1 MSIKTD
7 KNEIK
12 KNREKRFLRHFVSAC
27 LFAMTCAFMLTGCGD
42 DGEGSQTESVDAPIP
57 AIEEFDA
64 NMSSAKFI
72 SQGEDFYTEKE
83 NDVLSRATDTY
94 TVSYEVI
101 PDNST
106 ADFVLSDGYG
116 EFGNMIIC
124 RLREN
129 EETAVFSVLNMHD
142 GFLDESTE
150 ITGGSVN
157 NSEVYAVNIEADG
170 ENLHAVVNGTDVG
183 DFKINSL
190 KMASIGTYK
199 GRYGREAYIDNILV
213 KDKNGSVL
221 FEEDFENASDNI
233 FTPYYIKV
241 KEGKMSIDFGTML
254 TQIEGAPAPV
264 FLKSFDA
271 DVEGIDKAYLYM
283 TALGS
288 FDVTING
295 EAASD
300 IYFAPGIMAYDTQLE
315 YVSYDITK
323 LIKAQN
329 DMRITLSHGF
339 FGRGMG
345 YAEIVNPAKCNP
357 AVKGEIVIVRK
368 DGSVEIIPTDES
380 FKCSSDGS
388 VRFEDLY
395 QGEIINS
402 IYAVDESRL
411 KNVAVDAVDQKYLNM
426 KIVRNESPSIVK
438 ILEFAP
444 VSVDEPVPGT
454 YVYDFGQNMSGVIS
468 IDLSK
473 ASKKWEDLGAAE
485 GSVITFRYGETLNV
499 ELLQN
504 KDDEIGT
511 IYTDNLLTA
520 KATDYFI
527 NGSAVEDD
535 KIEFRHTSHGFRYL
549 QVTGLKEKIPVEAI
563 KANMLSSNLE
573 AIGQFE
579 CSNAIINRLY
589 ENAKFS
595 LYSNFV
601 GKPTDCNQR
610 DERLGWA
617 GDVQIASNFASYVF
631 NTDKFYR
638 DYISDM
644 NQRRVDGAYTDIA
657 FAGVGGVGNNC
668 WGDAPVILAWN
679 MYLQYGD
686 KDILAENFDRFCEWV
701 DYLAAN
707 SDNYIRPDEG
717 YGDHLS
723 LQHTPK
729 DLSNTAYSAYSSL
742 LVSRMAGI
750 LDKPEAE
757 VKYMETYNKFKQAW
771 QQKYIRP
778 DASLEAG
785 ILYDESE
792 TGYALGLAFN
802 LFDEEMREKAS
813 QRLTILAEYSGYK
826 FCSGYAGLNHL
837 LPVLGDNGQAD
848 TAMKMLETITPES
861 LLYIIASG
869 QTSLPEGME
878 TLLYSDDGS
887 YTITGSLNHQAYSGA
902 CEYLYSGILGIKPD
916 EKGPGYKYFSIEP
929 KVAGE
934 LTYAKGSLKTQ
945 YGIIEVEWHSDENGN
960 SLRCVVPENTIC
972 MIILPNGERAEK
984 EGGEYTFNW

>member
-1 MSIKTD
+1 M
-7 KNEIK
+7 
-12 KNREKRFLRHFVSAC
+12 
-27 LFAMTCAFMLTGCGD
+27 
-42 DGEGSQTESVDAPIP
+42 PIC
-57 AIEEFDA
+57 
-64 NMSSAKFI
+64 
-72 SQGEDFYTEKE
+72 Q
-83 NDVLSRATDTY
+83 L
-94 TVSYEVI
+94 
-101 PDNST
+101 PD
-106 ADFVLSDGYG
+106 
-116 EFGNMIIC
+116 
-124 RLREN
+124 
-129 EETAVFSVLNMHD
+129 
-142 GFLDESTE
+142 
-150 ITGGSVN
+150 
-157 NSEVYAVNIEADG
+157 
-170 ENLHAVVNGTDVG
+170 
-183 DFKINSL
+183 SL
-190 KMASIGTYK
+190 
-199 GRYGREAYIDNILV
+199 V
-213 KDKNGSVL
+213 
-221 FEEDFENASDNI
+221 
-233 FTPYYIKV
+233 
-241 KEGKMSIDFGTML
+241 
-254 TQIEGAPAPV
+254 Q
-264 FLKSFDA
+264 
-271 DVEGIDKAYLYM
+271 
-283 TALGS
+283 
-288 FDVTING
+288 
-295 EAASD
+295 
-300 IYFAPGIMAYDTQLE
+300 
-315 YVSYDITK
+315 
-323 LIKAQN
+323 
-329 DMRITLSHGF
+329 
-339 FGRGMG
+339 
-345 YAEIVNPAKCNP
+345 
-357 AVKGEIVIVRK
+357 
-368 DGSVEIIPTDES
+368 
-380 FKCSSDGS
+380 
-388 VRFEDLY
+388 
-395 QGEIINS
+395 
-402 IYAVDESRL
+402 
-411 KNVAVDAVDQKYLNM
+411 
-426 KIVRNESPSIVK
+426 
-438 ILEFAP
+438 
-444 VSVDEPVPGT
+444 
-454 YVYDFGQNMSGVIS
+454 
-468 IDLSK
+468 
-473 ASKKWEDLGAAE
+473 
-485 GSVITFRYGETLNV
+485 
-499 ELLQN
+499 
-504 KDDEIGT
+504 
-511 IYTDNLLTA
+511 
-520 KATDYFI
+520 
-527 NGSAVEDD
+527 
-535 KIEFRHTSHGFRYL
+535 
-549 QVTGLKEKIPVEAI
+549 EKIPVEAI

-638 DYISDM
+638 DYILDM

-707 SDNYIRPDEG
+707 SDNYIRPG
-717 YGDHLS
+717 
-723 LQHTPK
+723 
-729 DLSNTAYSAYSSL
+729 
-742 LVSRMAGI
+742 
-750 LDKPEAE
+750 
-757 VKYMETYNKFKQAW
+757 
-771 QQKYIRP
+771 
-778 DASLEAG
+778 ASLEAG

-826 FCSGYAGLNHL
+826 FCTGYAGLNHL

-960 SLRCVVPENTIC
+960 SLRCVVPENTTC

>member
-1 MSIKTD
+1 MNVNIS
-7 KNEIK
+7 K
-12 KNREKRFLRHFVSAC
+12 KIYAMVKIYMKKFFISAAFVC
-27 LFAMTCAFMLTGCGD
+27 IMLLVGCGSSD
-42 DGEGSQTESVDAPIP
+42 ENNQAQNGVNIIP
-57 AIEEFDA
+57 NIEAFDLD
-64 NMSSAKFI
+64 MSKAKFI
-72 SQGEDFYTEKE
+72 SVGDDFYTEKE
-83 NDVLSRATDTY
+83 NGVLSRATDTY
-94 TVSYEVI
+94 TASYEVI

-129 EETAVFSVLNMHD
+129 EETAVFSILNMQD

-150 ITGGSVN
+150 IIGGNVANSDVYSVEL
-157 NSEVYAVNIEADG
+157 EVNG
-170 ENLHAVVNGTDVG
+170 ESLHAIVNGTDVG
-183 DFKINSL
+183 DFKINSF

-199 GRYGREAYIDNILV
+199 GRYGRNAFIDNILV
-213 KDKNGSVL
+213 KDINGSIL
-221 FEEDFENASDNI
+221 FEEDFENATDNI
-233 FTPYYIKV
+233 FAPYYIKV
-241 KEGKMSIDFGTML
+241 QDGKMSIDYGTML
-254 TQIEGAPAPV
+254 TKIEGAPAPV
-264 FLKSFDA
+264 FIKNFDVNV
-271 DVEGIDKAYLYM
+271 DEIDKAYLYM

-288 FDVTING
+288 FDVTVNG
-295 EAASD
+295 KKISEDYS
-300 IYFAPGIMAYDTQLE
+300 APGIMAYDTQLK
-315 YVSYDITK
+315 YTSYDVTN
-323 LIKAQN
+323 LINANN
-329 DMRITLSHGF
+329 DMRVTLTYGF

-345 YAEIVNPAKCNP
+345 YAEIVNPVKCNP
-357 AVKGEIVIVRK
+357 AIKGEIVIVKK
-368 DGSVEIIPTDES
+368 DGNVEIIPTDES
-380 FKCSSDGS
+380 FKCSSDGI
-388 VRFEDLY
+388 VRFDDIY
-395 QGEIINS
+395 QGEIIDS
-402 IYAVDESRL
+402 SYAVDESKL
-411 KNVAVDAVDQKYLNM
+411 KTVSVDAVESKYLNM
-426 KIVRNESPSIVK
+426 KLVKNESPSIMK

-444 VSVDEPVPGT
+444 ISVNEPVPGT
-454 YVYDFGQNMSGVIS
+454 YVYDFGQNMSGVVS
-468 IDLSK
+468 VDLSK
-473 ASKKWEDLGAAE
+473 VSKKWEDFGATE
-485 GSVITFRYGETLNV
+485 GSVITFRYGETLNT

-527 NGSAVEDD
+527 NGSATEDD

-549 QVTGLKEKIPVEAI
+549 QVTGLKEMIPVEAI

-573 AIGQFE
+573 ATGQFE

-617 GDVQIASNFASYVF
+617 GDVQIASDFASYVF

-638 DYISDM
+638 DYIFDM
-644 NQRRVDGAYTDIA
+644 NQRRVNGAYTDIA
-657 FAGVGGVGNNC
+657 FASVGGVGNNC

-686 KDILAENFDRFCEWV
+686 KDILAENFEQFCEWV
-701 DYLAAN
+701 DYLVAN

-729 DLSNTAYSAYSSL
+729 DLSNTAYSANSAL
-742 LVSRMAGI
+742 LVSKMAGV
-750 LDKPEAE
+750 LGNNEAQA
-757 VKYMETYNKFKQAW
+757 KYMEIYNKFKSAW

-792 TGYALGLAFN
+792 TGYALGLAFD
-802 LFDEEMREKAS
+802 LFNEEMREKAS
-813 QRLTILAEYSGYK
+813 QRLSILAEYSGYK
-826 FCSGYAGLNHL
+826 FCTGYAGLNYI
-837 LPVLGDNGQAD
+837 LPVLSDNGQAD
-848 TAMKMLETITPES
+848 TAMKMLETIAPET

-878 TLLYSDDGS
+878 TILYSDDGS
-887 YTITGSLNHQAYSGA
+887 YTITGSLNHQAYSGTCA
-902 CEYLYSGILGIKPD
+902 YFYNGILGIKPD
-916 EKGPGYKYFSIEP
+916 EKGPGYKYFNIEP

-945 YGIIEVEWHSDENGN
+945 YGTIEVEWHSDENGN
-960 SLRCVVPENTIC
+960 SLKCVIPENTTC
-972 MIILPNGERAEK
+972 MVVLPNGEKAEK